1 MSPDALYWL
10 LDDETKEIKQL
21 RICNEEILEAV
32 IVDAEEEHQKSDKIN
47 IFIAAFTT
55 CHARLKL
62 YDGLDTLKEQ
72 VLYYDTDSII
82 YRWRPGWSDIP
93 TGVFLGQ
100 MRDETEG
107 DPIVEFAS
115 GGAKNYGYKTRGG
128 KFECK
133 VRGFTLNVRGSAVLN
148 FESLKNN
155 ILAELEDPQEEPR
168 QLQLTNPNFFE
179 RDVTNKRIKLTQ
191 RVKNYKLVFDKRV
204 IDVSTRKSYPYGYS
218 RIGHEIDL
226 LLDL

>member
-1 MSPDALYWL
+1 
-10 LDDETKEIKQL
+10 
-21 RICNEEILEAV
+21 
-32 IVDAEEEHQKSDKIN
+32 
-47 IFIAAFTT
+47 
-55 CHARLKL
+55 
-62 YDGLDTLKEQ
+62 
-72 VLYYDTDSII
+72 
-82 YRWRPGWSDIP
+82 
-93 TGVFLGQ
+93 

-204 IDVSTRKSYPYGYS
+204 IDVSTRKYGKYGYS